1 MIINIVPYTTA
12 EKLILDEIQPNNWIS
27 IRDIGY
33 DHLYTNMDIFG
44 KNILKLEFDDITYYD
59 EKHNLLH
66 PFYEKEKEKRQLV
79 HFSISQAV
87 EILKF
92 AEQVY
97 NKGEVLNIHC
107 WAGKSRSQA
116 IGYTLNIYF
125 NLFKENNQKDFTIN
139 VLKFNDMFKA
149 NPDVIRTM
157 NMCLFPATELNK
169 GNNNE

>member
-12 EKLILDEIQPNNWIS
+12 EQLILDEIYPNNWIS

-33 DHLYTNMDIFG
+33 EHLYANMDTFG

-79 HFSISQAV
+79 HFSISQAL

-92 AEQVY
+92 AE
-97 NKGEVLNIHC
+97 
-107 WAGKSRSQA
+107 
-116 IGYTLNIYF
+116 
-125 NLFKENNQKDFTIN
+125 
-139 VLKFNDMFKA
+139 
-149 NPDVIRTM
+149 
-157 NMCLFPATELNK
+157 
-169 GNNNE
+169 